1 MGFGFRKSF
10 GSGPFRF
17 TVSPRGVSSSF
28 GIRGARITAGPRGTF
43 VTISSHGAY
52 YRHRIDTPTSRV
64 SSQES
69 PKQPGSSSQE
79 FVQPPL
85 DSVFQVPVA
94 ELAASNQTEL
104 LTKLNQNVSATN
116 PGIILLVLSGLFLFM
131 VPSSPV
137 AASVLILAGLAG
149 AIWVTRR
156 FRAAHT
162 HEIHYSL
169 DADASE
175 RYSATQRAICSL
187 RSCSRV
193 WVLNTSTS
201 TSDLKRNAGAGT
213 LITRKSASIGALPT
227 RGFHSSLPVSSVE
240 ANGTVFHFLPDQ
252 ILLFSGRRYASIQ
265 YGQLAIEV
273 RATRFIETESAPGD
287 SRQVDTTWRFVN
299 KSGGPDQRFNNNRQI
314 PVLQYGE
321 VTLRTNTGLS
331 VILQTSNVEKAQ
343 AFSNQLS
350 GVHNKSASYSGASEN
365 RAAKPARADSS
376 LLACYT
382 LLGLTRPTTLDQ
394 AAAAH
399 RQQASLYHPD
409 KYEHLA
415 PEMKALASAKMAEI
429 NAAYTLVKLDIAG

>member
-28 GIRGARITAGPRGTF
+28 GVRGARITAGPRGTF

-52 YRHRIDTPTSRV
+52 YRHRIDTPRPRV
-64 SSQES
+64 SSPAS
-69 PKQPGSSSQE
+69 PTQE

-116 PGIILLVLSGLFLFM
+116 PAIILFVLSGLALFM

-137 AASVLILAGLAG
+137 VASVLIVVGLAV
-149 AIWVTRR
+149 AIWLTRR

-169 DADASE
+169 DADATE
-175 RYSATQRAICSL
+175 RYSATQQAISVL
-187 RSCSRV
+187 GSCSHV

-213 LITRKSASIGALPT
+213 LITRKSALIGALPT
-227 RGFHSSLPVSSVE
+227 KGFQSSLPVSSVE

-265 YGQLAIEV
+265 YGQLSIEV
-273 RATRFIETESAPGD
+273 RATRFIEAESVPSD

-299 KSGGPDQRFNNNRQI
+299 KSGGPDRRFNNNRQI

-321 VTLRTNTGLS
+321 VTLRTNTGLR

-343 AFSNQLS
+343 AFSNQVS
-350 GVHNKSASYSGASEN
+350 GASNNRTSSSSASEN
-365 RAAKPARADSS
+365 RAAGPAHVDSS

-382 LLGLTRPTTLDQ
+382 LLGLNRPTTLDQ

>member
-10 GSGPFRF
+10 SSGPFRF

-52 YRHRIDTPTSRV
+52 YRHRIDSPATRV
-64 SSQES
+64 SAPAS
-69 PKQPGSSSQE
+69 PNQPVSPSQE

-116 PGIILLVLSGLFLFM
+116 PAILLFVLSGFALFLI
-131 VPSSPV
+131 PSSPIT
-137 AASVLILAGLAG
+137 ASILILLGLVLG
-149 AIWVTRR
+149 IWVTKR
-156 FRAAHT
+156 FRVAHT
-162 HEIHYSL
+162 QEIHYSL
-169 DADASE
+169 DAAATE
-175 RYSATQRAICSL
+175 TYSATQRAISAL
-187 RSCSRV
+187 GSCSRV

-213 LITRKSASIGALPT
+213 LITRKLASIGTLST
-227 RGFHSSLPVSSVE
+227 KGFKSSVPVSSVE

-252 ILLFSGRRYASIQ
+252 ILLFSSRRYASVQ
-265 YGQLAIEV
+265 YGQLSIEV
-273 RATRFIETESAPGD
+273 RATRFVETEPVPGD

-299 KSGGPDQRFNNNRQI
+299 KKGGPDRRFNNNRQI

-321 VTLRTNTGLS
+321 VTLRTNTGMR
-331 VILQTSNVEKAQ
+331 VILQASNVDKAQ
-343 AFSNQLS
+343 AFASQFGAASNHGTAQS
-350 GVHNKSASYSGASEN
+350 SASG
-365 RAAKPARADSS
+365 KMPPGPTPVDSS
-376 LLACYT
+376 VLACYG
-382 LLGLTRPTTLDQ
+382 LLGLTRPTTLEL

-399 RQQASLYHPD
+399 RQQAALYHPD

-429 NAAYTLVKLDIAG
+429 NAAYTFVKIDIGG